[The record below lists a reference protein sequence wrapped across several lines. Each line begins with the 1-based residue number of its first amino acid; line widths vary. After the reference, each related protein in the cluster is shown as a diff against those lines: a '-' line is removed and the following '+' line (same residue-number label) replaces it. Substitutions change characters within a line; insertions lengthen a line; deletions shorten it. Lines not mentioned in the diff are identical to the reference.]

1 MHYKVF
7 HDRAAAMNF
16 ADGGSDEARVSNPLF
31 CLARRRLRDVMSRT
45 AVPVGR
51 PDWGTFVPASR
62 PESADFNFGL
72 LAALAACVAFW
83 VLVALTVYSL
93 N

>member
-1 MHYKVF
+1 
-7 HDRAAAMNF
+7 
-16 ADGGSDEARVSNPLF
+16 
-31 CLARRRLRDVMSRT
+31 MSRT

-83 VLVALTVYSL
+83 VLVALTMYSL
-93 N
+93 I

>member
-1 MHYKVF
+1 
-7 HDRAAAMNF
+7 
-16 ADGGSDEARVSNPLF
+16 
-31 CLARRRLRDVMSRT
+31 MSRS

-51 PDWGTFVPASR
+51 PEWGTVLPASR

-72 LAALAACVAFW
+72 LAALVACVAFW

-93 N
+93 M

>member
-1 MHYKVF
+1 MTLSTMDSGPYG
-7 HDRAAAMNF
+7 DASRGLAGAGQPAP
-16 ADGGSDEARVSNPLF
+16 AGESRVDTML
-31 CLARRRLRDVMSRT
+31 RT

-51 PDWGTFVPASR
+51 SGWGTFVPAPGR

-83 VLVALTVYSL
+83 VLVALTVYWL
-93 N
+93 V

>member
-1 MHYKVF
+1 
-7 HDRAAAMNF
+7 
-16 ADGGSDEARVSNPLF
+16 
-31 CLARRRLRDVMSRT
+31 MSRA

-62 PESADFNFGL
+62 PKWADFNLGR

-83 VLVALTVYSL
+83 VLVALYPVAADVAGVAALLDERKHT
-93 N
+93 